1 MRALLLLFLPQLA
14 AASELD
20 PLYERIAADLRAGK
34 PLTVQVHV
42 ALCDNSRI
50 VCGGHG
56 LGDGDD
62 LSRNLYWAT
71 SGGLRGWFERR
82 GSGWQ
87 RVAIAKAPREG
98 VLEEARYRRHVDP
111 SAAWRARGVT
121 HGFDVEVDAFAWRGR
136 EIDGALDQFMAD
148 LDSARAHVVAYVGH
162 NGWMDRRSLA
172 WPRAGAIPTGAIAI
186 ACLTR
191 SYLRVPLLER
201 SRVPLL
207 VTTDLL
213 FAGSHALDGALQ
225 AVAAGASLASIRDS
239 AARAYA
245 DGESKRF
252 ERVRRAFTNPG
263 DPRW

>member
-14 AASELD
+14 AAGQLD
-20 PLYERIAADLRAGK
+20 PLYQRIAADLRAKK

-42 ALCDNSRI
+42 ALCDNSLI
-50 VCGGHG
+50 TCGGHG

-62 LSRNLYWAT
+62 LQRNLYWAT

-82 GSGWQ
+82 GSGWK
-87 RVAIAKAPREG
+87 RLAVVKSPREG
-98 VLEEARYRRHVDP
+98 VLEEVRYRRRVEP

-121 HGFDVEVDAFAWRGR
+121 EPFDLEVDAFAWRGR
-136 EIDGALDQFMAD
+136 EIDGALDQFIAD
-148 LDSARAHVVAYVGH
+148 LDAARTHLVAYVGH
-162 NGWMDRRSLA
+162 NGWMDRRTLS
-172 WPRAGAIPTGAIAI
+172 WPRPGTTPTGAIAI
-186 ACLTR
+186 ACMTR
-191 SYLRVPLLER
+191 WYLREPL
-201 SRVPLL
+201 SAPARVPLL

-225 AVAAGASLASIRDS
+225 AVAAGAPLAEIRDS

-245 DGESKRF
+245 EGEDKRF

-263 DPRW
+263 DPRY